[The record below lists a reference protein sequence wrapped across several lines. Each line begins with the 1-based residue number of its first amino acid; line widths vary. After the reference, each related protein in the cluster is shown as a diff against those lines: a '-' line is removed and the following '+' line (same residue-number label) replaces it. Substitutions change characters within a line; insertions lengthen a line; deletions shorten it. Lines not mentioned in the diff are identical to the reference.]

1 MRGNNAGGGGGG
13 PQQYGGGGMVMQP
26 GMRMPAMNMAAARS
40 GMMGGGSAPGGYGTQ
55 GGGYGMPVGGGG
67 MAGMGGGGQAPAQ
80 VPYESRDQNNP
91 VTTKCIKSA
100 LYSQNYFKAS
110 FSTESLCPS
119 AVNLVGHYEINP

>member
-1 MRGNNAGGGGGG
+1 MRGNNAGSGG

-40 GMMGGGSAPGGYGTQ
+40 GMMGGGTAPGGYGAQ

-80 VPYESRDQNNP
+80 VCR
-91 VTTKCIKSA
+91 
-100 LYSQNYFKAS
+100 
-110 FSTESLCPS
+110 
-119 AVNLVGHYEINP
+119 

>member
-40 GMMGGGSAPGGYGTQ
+40 GMMGGGSAPGYGTQ
-55 GGGYGMPVGGGG
+55 GGGYGMPVGGGGG

-80 VPYESRDQNNP
+80 VRKSQ
-91 VTTKCIKSA
+91 TKQSYNRK
-100 LYSQNYFKAS
+100 L
-110 FSTESLCPS
+110 
-119 AVNLVGHYEINP
+119 